1 MVPVVVRAADSR
13 LVLWGMPCCGG
24 AGLEKYSSSRLAS
37 SSFSTLSAQNRCAPS
52 GDACPGSPGRRRT
65 RRSAEPPISSGLIA
79 GVSLIGYLYALAAS
93 YVHADLFPGI
103 SGRSLSVLVSIAV
116 TVVVFL
122 ALAVLLGKLSDGQ
135 LGMAT
140 PLVVPATLLSILIGA
155 VVLLPWLAFIHLFV
169 VPTCKALAWLLNQDR
184 PAHVLRWV
192 AFVLFI
198 VGFHFDLLA
207 SRRTY
212 HPVPRGP
219 GFLLP
224 GHAPMLVRWPPA
236 RRTCGSGPHPGRES
250 TMSMDLDA
258 LVVSGPAT
266 AGRCS
271 TTRGRGVTDSRRRR
285 VRWGGR
291 LLPAVAPPVGPS
303 DAAS

>member
-13 LVLWGMPCCGG
+13 LVLWGMPLLWWGRLG
-24 AGLEKYSSSRLAS
+24 KVLEFTAGLVVVLDLVGPEPLRALGRRFSRLTWS
-37 SSFSTLSAQNRCAPS
+37 SADETFSRATNLL
-52 GDACPGSPGRRRT
+52 
-65 RRSAEPPISSGLIA
+65 GLIA

-103 SGRSLSVLVSIAV
+103 SGRSLGVLVSIAV

-140 PLVVPATLLSILIGA
+140 VLAPLVVPAMLLSILIGA

-207 SRRTY
+207 S
-212 HPVPRGP
+212 
-219 GFLLP
+219 
-224 GHAPMLVRWPPA
+224 
-236 RRTCGSGPHPGRES
+236 
-250 TMSMDLDA
+250 
-258 LVVSGPAT
+258 
-266 AGRCS
+266 
-271 TTRGRGVTDSRRRR
+271 
-285 VRWGGR
+285 
-291 LLPAVAPPVGPS
+291 
-303 DAAS
+303 